1 MQVVNKLWVLF
12 SCFVFCFS
20 AVKAISDDSYPW
32 PITLT
37 VTHLQ
42 KLFQFILEG
51 NVFTLS
57 SSVMIFLFFSTF
69 SLLAIS
75 AQGSFKLFLSWSFWP
90 FCLPCHCQQIA
101 SLKTRRRGLPWWR
114 SGWESACQC
123 RGHGFEPWSGRI
135 PHAAERL
142 GPWATV
148 TEPARL

>member
-1 MQVVNKLWVLF
+1 MDIQKFPSTSNLLLPPSPLVPCVVKNTFLIAVQVVNKLWVLF
-12 SCFVFCFS
+12 SCFVFCFT

-57 SSVMIFLFFSTF
+57 SSIMIFLFFSTF

-90 FCLPCHCQQIA
+90 FCLPCHCRQIA
-101 SLKTRRRGLPWWR
+101 SLKTWRRKEKAVICVFCHL
-114 SGWESACQC
+114 A
-123 RGHGFEPWSGRI
+123 
-135 PHAAERL
+135 
-142 GPWATV
+142 
-148 TEPARL
+148 